1 MMIVTSTE
9 YFRIH
14 SQTISMFL
22 FLQKY
27 FTEDVDTGN
36 YLCLV
41 CYCWCWHVCPDSV
54 LQTNWLSERCCSAV
68 HCTVVYSVQCVTGGV
83 SSAGGQYSGHRGHLS
98 TSSCDQWERSEWS
111 HRALLHQHPVTPHHR
126 DYPWCDGRIDPV
138 NATSSIFSRIRIICS
153 MWHKFIGCK
162 MRLIQL
168 EHLFTI
174 SSPLFLIQDKQW
186 ILEPWDPALCRG
198 SVVAEEQLVSPMSP
212 VLRSHHTLPHVSL
225 LSLILTLLH

>member
-111 HRALLHQHPVTPHHR
+111 HRALLLSTRSHLNTETIHDVT
-126 DYPWCDGRIDPV
+126 G
-138 NATSSIFSRIRIICS
+138 
-153 MWHKFIGCK
+153 G
-162 MRLIQL
+162 LILSTQPPP
-168 EHLFTI
+168 
-174 SSPLFLIQDKQW
+174 SSPG
-186 ILEPWDPALCRG
+186 LESSAQCD
-198 SVVAEEQLVSPMSP
+198 
-212 VLRSHHTLPHVSL
+212 TSL
-225 LSLILTLLH
+225 LAAKWDWFN

>member
-68 HCTVVYSVQCVTGGV
+68 HCTVVYSVWQVVCLVQVVNTPDTGDISAPAVVISGSGVSGVTGHCC
-83 SSAGGQYSGHRGHLS
+83 SAPGHTSTPRLS
-98 TSSCDQWERSEWS
+98 MMWRADWSCQRN
-111 HRALLHQHPVTPHHR
+111 LLH
-126 DYPWCDGRIDPV
+126 
-138 NATSSIFSRIRIICS
+138 
-153 MWHKFIGCK
+153 
-162 MRLIQL
+162 LL
-168 EHLFTI
+168 
-174 SSPLFLIQDKQW
+174 QD
-186 ILEPWDPALCRG
+186 
-198 SVVAEEQLVSPMSP
+198 
-212 VLRSHHTLPHVSL
+212 
-225 LSLILTLLH
+225 

>member
-1 MMIVTSTE
+1 MWHTNTQTNIWTS
-9 YFRIH
+9 RAAVAAKN
-14 SQTISMFL
+14 ISLEML
-22 FLQKY
+22 TLEK
-27 FTEDVDTGN
+27 

-111 HRALLHQHPVTPHHR
+111 HRALLHHLPVTPHLR

-153 MWHKFIGCK
+153 MWHKLYWLQNEIDSI
-162 MRLIQL
+162 RTSVH
-168 EHLFTI
+168 HLQ
-174 SSPLFLIQDKQW
+174 S
-186 ILEPWDPALCRG
+186 
-198 SVVAEEQLVSPMSP
+198 LV
-212 VLRSHHTLPHVSL
+212 LDTR
-225 LSLILTLLH
+225 